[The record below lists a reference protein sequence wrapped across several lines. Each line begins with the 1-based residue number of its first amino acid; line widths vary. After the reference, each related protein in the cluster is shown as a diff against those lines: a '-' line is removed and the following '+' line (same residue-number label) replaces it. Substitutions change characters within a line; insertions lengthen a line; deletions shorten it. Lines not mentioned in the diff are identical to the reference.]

1 MSRIVQGMSLINHF
15 LGSVL
20 ASADIDGGRRPANA
34 NANANTNTN
43 TTPPRPT
50 SAPNLTGSRSSPS
63 VVRLPSYLFPRGMTE
78 AIRTSAPTAV
88 RATTPPSTTIPHNAP
103 NKKTE
108 KSSLSN
114 SCTIG
119 ESSAASSSSIDNSS
133 KKRKLENEE
142 EQNEDSKKSKNEKGK
157 EKNKKD

>member
-20 ASADIDGGRRPANA
+20 ASADIEASRRS
-34 NANANTNTN
+34 ANTNRT
-43 TTPPRPT
+43 TTPSTRST
-50 SAPNLTGSRSSPS
+50 TNSAGSQSSPS
-63 VVRLPSYLFPRGMTE
+63 LVRLPSYLFPRGMTE
-78 AIRTSAPTAV
+78 AIRTNAPTAV
-88 RATTPPSTTIPHNAP
+88 RTAIPPSTTIPSPHGAIR
-103 NKKTE
+103 KAE

-119 ESSAASSSSIDNSS
+119 ESSEAASSSNADYLLSDQNSS
-133 KKRKLENEE
+133 KKRKLEEDEE
-142 EQNEDSKKSKNEKGK
+142 DKAEKKPKNEKGK